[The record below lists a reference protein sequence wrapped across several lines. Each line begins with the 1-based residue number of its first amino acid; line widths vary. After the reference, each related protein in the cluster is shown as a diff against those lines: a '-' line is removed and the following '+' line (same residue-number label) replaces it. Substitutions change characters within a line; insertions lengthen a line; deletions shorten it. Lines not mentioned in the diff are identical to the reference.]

1 LKLLRNIALL
11 FYTVWAYLTFFLL
24 GMVCVV
30 IYAFILVF
38 AKEKKVQKMLGW
50 SYRYARVWGAIN
62 GVSYDISGK
71 ENLDTQHTC
80 VICVNHRGIAD
91 LFILPA
97 SLKNVNY
104 RPLSKKELGEI
115 PIIGFLFRNALIM
128 IDRSSAESRKKGV
141 ETLKKLMDDEGV
153 SPLIFPEGTRNRTDK
168 PLKEFYDGAF
178 RIAIET
184 QVPIMPV
191 VLLNVDKISP
201 QKTFLLS
208 PGKLYSKF
216 LKPIPTTG
224 LTINDVDALK
234 QQVFDLM
241 WRETEAFIAVHGNR

>member
-1 LKLLRNIALL
+1 MKLLRYTLL
-11 FYTVWAYLTFFLL
+11 LPYTVWAYLTFLLL

-30 IYAFILVF
+30 IYALIMAF

-50 SYRYARVWGAIN
+50 SYRYAKVWGAIN
-62 GVSYDISGK
+62 GVRYDVSGK
-71 ENLDTQHTC
+71 ENFDAQSNY

-97 SLKNVNY
+97 SLKDVNY

-141 ETLKKLMDDEGV
+141 ETLKKLMDDEGI
-153 SPLIFPEGTRNRTDK
+153 SPLIFPEGTRNRTNK

-184 QVPIMPV
+184 QVPIIPV

-216 LKPIPTTG
+216 LKPIPTKG
-224 LTINDVDALK
+224 LSLDDVDALK
-234 QQVFDLM
+234 NQVSELM
-241 WRETEAFIAVHGNR
+241 WKETEAFIAVHGNR